1 VGLALVFSACTDLG
15 LPDGGIVSTAD
26 LVILP
31 LQSTAPAPATGS
43 FVVLNDRTVVRQIL
57 HQDAFNTPF
66 LELRFPGGSIVQAG
80 GTPIG
85 PSDSVTV
92 VAQPASGRYGFTLSP
107 DNLEFNAGTLPSVRF
122 FYGQYG
128 DLSVSSG
135 AFDTVGD
142 YADALA
148 LWYEVTPGRWER
160 VAGSG
165 PDGIDAVLGSLA
177 QPGTYMVAAVP

>member
-1 VGLALVFSACTDLG
+1 MGLALVFSACTDLG
-15 LPDGGIVSTAD
+15 LPDGGIVSTAG

-31 LQSTAPAPATGS
+31 LQPTAPIPVTGT
-43 FVVLNDRTVVRQIL
+43 FVVRNDRTVVRQIL

-66 LELRFPGGSIVQAG
+66 LELRFPAGSIVRG
-80 GTPIG
+80 GATPIG

-92 VAQPASGRYGFTLSP
+92 VAQPVSGTYGFTLSP
-107 DNLEFNAGTLPSVRF
+107 GNLEFNPSTMSSARF
-122 FYGQYG
+122 FYAQYG

-135 AFDTVGD
+135 TFDSPGD

-148 LWYEVTPGRWER
+148 LWYEVTPDRWER

-165 PDGIDAVLGSLA
+165 PDGIDAVRGSLA
-177 QPGTYMVAAVP
+177 QPGTYIVAAVR

>member
-1 VGLALVFSACTDLG
+1 MGLALVFSACTDLG
-15 LPDGGIVSTAD
+15 LPDGGVVGTAD
-26 LVILP
+26 LFILP
-31 LQSTAPAPATGS
+31 LQSTAPAPATGT
-43 FVVLNDRTVVRQIL
+43 FVVLNDRTVVRQII

-66 LELRFPGGSIVQAG
+66 LELRFPGGSIVQVG

-92 VAQPASGRYGFTLSP
+92 VAQPAGGTYGVRLSP
-107 DNLEFNAGTLPSVRF
+107 GDLEFDSSALPSVRF

-128 DLSVSSG
+128 DLNVSSG
-135 AFDTVGD
+135 AFDSPGD

-177 QPGTYMVAAVP
+177 QPGTYLVAAVR